1 MSNDG
6 GIESWLE
13 AINLQ
18 EYVPI
23 LIDQGYDT
31 LQKCATIVDKTALK
45 ELGVTK
51 VGHLN
56 RLLRAIEKLRGEDS
70 RATTLP
76 ANTRL
81 RDEISTIRLT
91 LPGPGN

>member
-45 ELGVTK
+45 ELENEDQQKVLDEGVVDIKGADT
-51 VGHLN
+51 LS
-56 RLLRAIEKLRGEDS
+56 LDDS
-70 RATTLP
+70 KYK
-76 ANTRL
+76 N
-81 RDEISTIRLT
+81 
-91 LPGPGN
+91 